1 MFSGVG
7 GSFATDPGSACM
19 GTGQF
24 MLDQSY
30 FAYRPTIAAGV
41 LELWRGHPDL
51 KNYQKYDM
59 VT

>member
-1 MFSGVG
+1 
-7 GSFATDPGSACM
+7 M